1 MTLIDTHTHLYVEEF
16 KDDIDSAV
24 QRALAEGVEKFY
36 LPAIDAFENHALL
49 ALEEKFP
56 ERMFAMAGLHPCSVK
71 ENFKE
76 ELEKINH
83 QLYKIENFKGNQD
96 DYYNPSNS
104 LLNIVI
110 KRKTGNPITLS
121 ILYIQLAHSVNFR
134 LYPVNFPSHFMVKHV
149 LDDEENEII
158 IDPFNEG
165 RIMDD
170 YSLKELLDHF
180 YPKMNIAL
188 TRKLVDKASNHDVII
203 RMLNNLKTSFFECQ
217 DLYNAELVNEMIL
230 DINNDDQHSL
240 RDKGMIFLHKKRYE
254 QALEFFNLYLE
265 RFPEANDVD
274 NILELIRKIKT
285 SDL

>member
-1 MTLIDTHTHLYVEEF
+1 MTRNIQTALNDWHINVVSEMKINDPS
-16 KDDIDSAV
+16 K
-24 QRALAEGVEKFY
+24 LAEYALHISRIVAYDHLVIKDELSK
-36 LPAIDAFENHALL
+36 IDEIGKKIVISMKNSSEIRPTQLI
-49 ALEEKFP
+49 
-56 ERMFAMAGLHPCSVK
+56 
-71 ENFKE
+71 
-76 ELEKINH
+76 EKINH
-83 QLYKIENFKGNQD
+83 QLYNIENFKGNRD

-110 KRKTGNPITLS
+110 KRKTGNPISLS

-203 RMLNNLKTSFFECQ
+203 RMLNNLKASFFECQ
-217 DLYNAELVNEMIL
+217 DLDNAELVNEMIL
-230 DINNDDQHSL
+230 DINKDDQQCL
-240 RDKGMIFLHKKRYE
+240 RDKGMIFLHKKRYQ

-274 NILELIRKIKT
+274 DILELIRKIKN

>member
-1 MTLIDTHTHLYVEEF
+1 MAKNIQTALNDWHINVVSEMKINDPS
-16 KDDIDSAV
+16 K
-24 QRALAEGVEKFY
+24 LAEYALHISRIVAYDHLVIKDELSK
-36 LPAIDAFENHALL
+36 IDEIGKKIVRSMKNSSEIRPTQLI
-49 ALEEKFP
+49 
-56 ERMFAMAGLHPCSVK
+56 
-71 ENFKE
+71 
-76 ELEKINH
+76 EKINH
-83 QLYKIENFKGNQD
+83 QLYNIENFRGNRD

-180 YPKMNIAL
+180 YPKMNIGL

-217 DLYNAELVNEMIL
+217 DLDNAELVNEMIL
-230 DINNDDQHSL
+230 DINKDDQHSL

-274 NILELIRKIKT
+274 NILELLRKIKNG
-285 SDL
+285 DL

>member
-1 MTLIDTHTHLYVEEF
+1 MTRDIQAARKDWHANVVSKMAIDDPS
-16 KDDIDSAV
+16 K
-24 QRALAEGVEKFY
+24 LAEY
-36 LPAIDAFENHALL
+36 ALHISRIVAYDGLVIQDEL
-49 ALEEKFP
+49 AKIEEIGKKVAKSLKSSSEFRP
-56 ERMFAMAGLHPCSVK
+56 TQFI
-71 ENFKE
+71 
-76 ELEKINH
+76 EKINH
-83 QLYKIENFKGNQD
+83 QLYKIENFKGNRD

-104 LLNIVI
+104 LLNTVI

-121 ILYIQLAHSVNFR
+121 ILYIQLAKSLNFK

-149 LDDEENEII
+149 LDDEDNEII

-188 TRKLVDKASNHDVII
+188 TRKLVDKASNPEVII

-217 DLYNAELVNEMIL
+217 DLDSAELVNEMIL
-230 DINNDDQHSL
+230 DINGNDQHGL
-240 RDKGMIFLHKKRYE
+240 RDKGMVCLHRKKYHE
-254 QALEFFNLYLE
+254 ALDFFNTYLE
-265 RFPEANDVD
+265 KFPEASDVD
-274 NILELIRKIKT
+274 TILELIRSIKT

>member
-1 MTLIDTHTHLYVEEF
+1 MTKNIQTALNDWHINVVSEMKINDPS
-16 KDDIDSAV
+16 K
-24 QRALAEGVEKFY
+24 LAEYALHISRIVAYDHLVIKDELSK
-36 LPAIDAFENHALL
+36 IDEIGKKIVRSMKNSSEIRPTQLI
-49 ALEEKFP
+49 
-56 ERMFAMAGLHPCSVK
+56 
-71 ENFKE
+71 
-76 ELEKINH
+76 EKINH
-83 QLYKIENFKGNQD
+83 QLYKIENFKGNRD

-230 DINNDDQHSL
+230 DINKDDQHGL
-240 RDKGMIFLHKKRYE
+240 RDKGMIFLYKKRYE

-265 RFPEANDVD
+265 RFPEADDVD
-274 NILELIRKIKT
+274 NILELIRKLKT
-285 SDL
+285 SDM

>member
-1 MTLIDTHTHLYVEEF
+1 MTKNIPAALNDWHSNVVSNMAINDPS
-16 KDDIDSAV
+16 K
-24 QRALAEGVEKFY
+24 LAEY
-36 LPAIDAFENHALL
+36 ALQISRIVAYDNL
-49 ALEEKFP
+49 
-56 ERMFAMAGLHPCSVK
+56 VI
-71 ENFKE
+71 KE
-76 ELEKINH
+76 ELAKIDEIGKKVAKSLKNSSEFRPTQFIEKINH
-83 QLYKIENFKGNQD
+83 QLYKVENFKGNRD

-104 LLNIVI
+104 LLNTVI

-121 ILYIQLAHSVNFR
+121 ILYIQLAKSLNFT

-188 TRKLVDKASNHDVII
+188 TRKLVDKASNPDVII

-217 DLYNAELVNEMIL
+217 DLDSAELVNEMIL
-230 DINNDDQHSL
+230 DINGNDQHGL
-240 RDKGMIFLHKKRYE
+240 RDKGMVSLHKKRYE
-254 QALEFFNLYLE
+254 EALKFFNMYLDK
-265 RFPEANDVD
+265 FPEANDVD
-274 NILELIRKIKT
+274 TILELIRKIKT

>member
-1 MTLIDTHTHLYVEEF
+1 MTKNIQTALNDWHINVVSEMKINDPS
-16 KDDIDSAV
+16 K
-24 QRALAEGVEKFY
+24 LAEYALHISRIVAYDHLVIKDELSK
-36 LPAIDAFENHALL
+36 IDEIGKKILRSMKNSSEVRPTQLI
-49 ALEEKFP
+49 
-56 ERMFAMAGLHPCSVK
+56 ER
-71 ENFKE
+71 
-76 ELEKINH
+76 INH

-110 KRKTGNPITLS
+110 KRKTGIPITLS

>member
-1 MTLIDTHTHLYVEEF
+1 MTKNIQTALNDWHINVVSEMKINDPS
-16 KDDIDSAV
+16 K
-24 QRALAEGVEKFY
+24 LAEYALHISRIVAYDHLVIKDELSK
-36 LPAIDAFENHALL
+36 IDEIGKKIVRSMKDSSEFRPTQLI
-49 ALEEKFP
+49 
-56 ERMFAMAGLHPCSVK
+56 
-71 ENFKE
+71 
-76 ELEKINH
+76 EKINH

-230 DINNDDQHSL
+230 DINKDDQHGL
-240 RDKGMIFLHKKRYE
+240 RDKGMIFLYKKRYE

>member
-1 MTLIDTHTHLYVEEF
+1 MTKNIQTALNDWHINVVSEMKINDPS
-16 KDDIDSAV
+16 K
-24 QRALAEGVEKFY
+24 LAEYALHISRIVAYDHLVIKDELSK
-36 LPAIDAFENHALL
+36 IDEIGKKIVRSMKNSSEIRPTQLI
-49 ALEEKFP
+49 
-56 ERMFAMAGLHPCSVK
+56 
-71 ENFKE
+71 
-76 ELEKINH
+76 EKINH
-83 QLYKIENFKGNQD
+83 QLYKIENFKGNRD

-149 LDDEENEII
+149 LDDEQNEII

-217 DLYNAELVNEMIL
+217 DLDNAELVNEMIL
-230 DINNDDQHSL
+230 DINKDDQHCL

-274 NILELIRKIKT
+274 NILELIRKLKT

>member
-1 MTLIDTHTHLYVEEF
+1 MTKNIQTALNDWHINVVSEMKINDPS
-16 KDDIDSAV
+16 K
-24 QRALAEGVEKFY
+24 LAEYALHISRIVAYDHLVIKDELSK
-36 LPAIDAFENHALL
+36 IDEIGKKIVRSMKNPSEIRPTQLI
-49 ALEEKFP
+49 
-56 ERMFAMAGLHPCSVK
+56 
-71 ENFKE
+71 
-76 ELEKINH
+76 EKINH
-83 QLYKIENFKGNQD
+83 QLYKIENFKGNRD

-230 DINNDDQHSL
+230 DINKDDQHGL
-240 RDKGMIFLHKKRYE
+240 RDKGMIFLYKKRYE

-274 NILELIRKIKT
+274 NILELIRKLKT

>member
-1 MTLIDTHTHLYVEEF
+1 MTKNIPGALNDWHSNVVSKMATNDPS
-16 KDDIDSAV
+16 K
-24 QRALAEGVEKFY
+24 LAEYALHISRIVAYDNLVIMDELAK
-36 LPAIDAFENHALL
+36 IDEIGRKVAKSLKSSSEFRPTQ
-49 ALEEKFP
+49 FI
-56 ERMFAMAGLHPCSVK
+56 
-71 ENFKE
+71 
-76 ELEKINH
+76 EKINH
-83 QLYKIENFKGNQD
+83 QLYKVENFKGNRD

-104 LLNIVI
+104 LLNTVI

-121 ILYIQLAHSVNFR
+121 ILYIQLAKSLNFT

-188 TRKLVDKASNHDVII
+188 TRKLVDKASNPDVII

-217 DLYNAELVNEMIL
+217 DLDSAELVNEMIL
-230 DINNDDQHSL
+230 DINGNDQHGL
-240 RDKGMIFLHKKRYE
+240 RDKGMVCLHNKRPE
-254 QALEFFNLYLE
+254 EALKFFNMYLDK
-265 RFPEANDVD
+265 FPEANDVD
-274 NILELIRKIKT
+274 TILELIRKIKT

>member
-1 MTLIDTHTHLYVEEF
+1 MTKNIQTALNDWHINVVSEMKINDPS
-16 KDDIDSAV
+16 K
-24 QRALAEGVEKFY
+24 LAEYALHISRIVAYDHLVIKDELSK
-36 LPAIDAFENHALL
+36 IDEIGKKIVNSMKNSSEIRPTQLI
-49 ALEEKFP
+49 
-56 ERMFAMAGLHPCSVK
+56 
-71 ENFKE
+71 
-76 ELEKINH
+76 EKINH
-83 QLYKIENFKGNQD
+83 QLYKIENFKGNRD

-217 DLYNAELVNEMIL
+217 DLDNAELVNEMIL
-230 DINNDDQHSL
+230 DINKDDQHCL

>member
-1 MTLIDTHTHLYVEEF
+1 MAKNIPGALNDWHSNVVGKMTTNDPS
-16 KDDIDSAV
+16 K
-24 QRALAEGVEKFY
+24 LAEY
-36 LPAIDAFENHALL
+36 ALHISRIVTYDNL
-49 ALEEKFP
+49 VI
-56 ERMFAMAGLHPCSVK
+56 S
-71 ENFKE
+71 E
-76 ELEKINH
+76 ELAKIDEIGSKIAKSLKSSSEFRPTQFIEKINH
-83 QLYKIENFKGNQD
+83 QLFKVENFKGNRD

-104 LLNIVI
+104 LLNTVI

-121 ILYIQLAHSVNFR
+121 ILYIQLAKSLNFT

-188 TRKLVDKASNHDVII
+188 TRKLVDKASNPDVII

-217 DLYNAELVNEMIL
+217 DLDSAELVNEMIL
-230 DINNDDQHSL
+230 DINGNDQHGL
-240 RDKGMIFLHKKRYE
+240 RDKGMVCLHKKKYE
-254 QALEFFNLYLE
+254 EALVFFNMYLDK
-265 RFPEANDVD
+265 FPESNDVD
-274 NILELIRKIKT
+274 TILELIRKIKT

>member
-1 MTLIDTHTHLYVEEF
+1 MTKNIQTALNDWHINVVSEMKINDPS
-16 KDDIDSAV
+16 K
-24 QRALAEGVEKFY
+24 LAEYALHISRIVAYDHLVIKDELSK
-36 LPAIDAFENHALL
+36 IDEIGKKIVRSMKDSSEIRPTQLI
-49 ALEEKFP
+49 
-56 ERMFAMAGLHPCSVK
+56 
-71 ENFKE
+71 
-76 ELEKINH
+76 EKINH

-230 DINNDDQHSL
+230 DINKDDQHSL

-274 NILELIRKIKT
+274 SILELIRKIKT

>member
-1 MTLIDTHTHLYVEEF
+1 MTKNIQTALNDWHINVVSEMKLNDPS
-16 KDDIDSAV
+16 K
-24 QRALAEGVEKFY
+24 LAEYALHISRIVAYDHLVIKDELSK
-36 LPAIDAFENHALL
+36 IDEIGKKIVRSMKNSSEIRPTQLI
-49 ALEEKFP
+49 
-56 ERMFAMAGLHPCSVK
+56 
-71 ENFKE
+71 
-76 ELEKINH
+76 EKINH
-83 QLYKIENFKGNQD
+83 QLYKIENFKGNRD

-180 YPKMNIAL
+180 YHKMNISL
-188 TRKLVDKASNHDVII
+188 TRKLVDKASNHEVII

-230 DINNDDQHSL
+230 DINKDDQHGL
-240 RDKGMIFLHKKRYE
+240 RDKGMIFLYKKRYE

-274 NILELIRKIKT
+274 NILELIRKLKT

>member
-1 MTLIDTHTHLYVEEF
+1 MTKNIPGALNDWHSSVVSKMTTNDPS
-16 KDDIDSAV
+16 K
-24 QRALAEGVEKFY
+24 LAEY
-36 LPAIDAFENHALL
+36 ALHISRIVAYDNL
-49 ALEEKFP
+49 VI
-56 ERMFAMAGLHPCSVK
+56 S
-71 ENFKE
+71 E
-76 ELEKINH
+76 ELAKIDEIGRKIAKSLKSSSEFRPTQFIEKINH
-83 QLYKIENFKGNQD
+83 QLFKVENFKGNRD

-104 LLNIVI
+104 LLNTVI

-121 ILYIQLAHSVNFR
+121 ILYIQLAKSLTFT

-188 TRKLVDKASNHDVII
+188 TRKLVDKASNPDVII

-217 DLYNAELVNEMIL
+217 DLDSAELVNEMIL
-230 DINNDDQHSL
+230 DINGNDQHGL
-240 RDKGMIFLHKKRYE
+240 RDKGMVCLHKKKYE
-254 QALEFFNLYLE
+254 EALVFFNMYLDK
-265 RFPEANDVD
+265 FPESNDVD
-274 NILELIRKIKT
+274 TILELIRKIKT

>member
-1 MTLIDTHTHLYVEEF
+1 MTKNIQAARNDWHTNVVSKMAIDDPS
-16 KDDIDSAV
+16 K
-24 QRALAEGVEKFY
+24 LAEY
-36 LPAIDAFENHALL
+36 ALQVSRIVAYDSLVIQDEL
-49 ALEEKFP
+49 AKIEEIGKKVAKSLKGSSEFRP
-56 ERMFAMAGLHPCSVK
+56 TQFI
-71 ENFKE
+71 
-76 ELEKINH
+76 EKINH
-83 QLYKIENFKGNQD
+83 QLYKIENFKGNRD

-104 LLNIVI
+104 LLNTVI

-121 ILYIQLAHSVNFR
+121 ILYIQLAKSLNFT

-149 LDDEENEII
+149 LDEEENEII

-188 TRKLVDKASNHDVII
+188 TRKLVDKASNPDVII

-217 DLYNAELVNEMIL
+217 DLDSAELVNEMIL
-230 DINNDDQHSL
+230 DINGNDQHGL
-240 RDKGMIFLHKKRYE
+240 RDKGMVCLHQKKYGE
-254 QALEFFNLYLE
+254 ALNFFNTYLE
-265 RFPEANDVD
+265 KFPEASDVD
-274 NILELIRKIKT
+274 TILELIRSIKT

>member
-1 MTLIDTHTHLYVEEF
+1 MTKNIQTALNDWHINVVSEMKINDPS
-16 KDDIDSAV
+16 K
-24 QRALAEGVEKFY
+24 LAEYALHISRIVAYDHLVIKDELSK
-36 LPAIDAFENHALL
+36 IDEIGKKIVRSMKNSSEIRPTQLI
-49 ALEEKFP
+49 
-56 ERMFAMAGLHPCSVK
+56 
-71 ENFKE
+71 
-76 ELEKINH
+76 EKINH
-83 QLYKIENFKGNQD
+83 QLYKIENFKGNRD

-188 TRKLVDKASNHDVII
+188 TRKLVDKASTHDVII

-230 DINNDDQHSL
+230 DINKDDQHGL
-240 RDKGMIFLHKKRYE
+240 RDKGMIFLYKKRYE

-274 NILELIRKIKT
+274 NILELIRKLKT

>member
-1 MTLIDTHTHLYVEEF
+1 MAKNIQTALNDWHINVVSDM
-16 KDDIDSAV
+16 KINDPSK
-24 QRALAEGVEKFY
+24 LAEYALHISRIVAYDHLVIKDELSK
-36 LPAIDAFENHALL
+36 IDEIGKKIVRSMKNSSEIRPTQLI
-49 ALEEKFP
+49 
-56 ERMFAMAGLHPCSVK
+56 
-71 ENFKE
+71 
-76 ELEKINH
+76 EKINH
-83 QLYKIENFKGNQD
+83 QLYKIENFKGNRD

-121 ILYIQLAHSVNFR
+121 ILYIRLAHSVNFR

-217 DLYNAELVNEMIL
+217 DLDNAELVNEMIL
-230 DINNDDQHSL
+230 DINKDDQHSL

>member
-1 MTLIDTHTHLYVEEF
+1 MTKNIQTALNDWHINVVSEMKINDPS
-16 KDDIDSAV
+16 K
-24 QRALAEGVEKFY
+24 LAEYALHISRIVAYDHLVIKDELSK
-36 LPAIDAFENHALL
+36 IDEIGKKIVRSMKNSSEIRPTQLI
-49 ALEEKFP
+49 
-56 ERMFAMAGLHPCSVK
+56 
-71 ENFKE
+71 
-76 ELEKINH
+76 EKINH
-83 QLYKIENFKGNQD
+83 QLYKIENFKGNRD

-230 DINNDDQHSL
+230 DINKDDQHGL
-240 RDKGMIFLHKKRYE
+240 RDKGMIFLYKKRYE

-274 NILELIRKIKT
+274 NILELIRKLKT

>member
-1 MTLIDTHTHLYVEEF
+1 MTKNIQTALNDWHINVVSEMKINDPS
-16 KDDIDSAV
+16 K
-24 QRALAEGVEKFY
+24 LAEYALHISRIVAYDHLVIKDELSK
-36 LPAIDAFENHALL
+36 IDEIGKKIVISMKNSSEIRPTQLI
-49 ALEEKFP
+49 
-56 ERMFAMAGLHPCSVK
+56 
-71 ENFKE
+71 
-76 ELEKINH
+76 EKINH
-83 QLYKIENFKGNQD
+83 QLYNIENFKGNRD

-110 KRKTGNPITLS
+110 KRKTGNPISLS

-203 RMLNNLKTSFFECQ
+203 RMLNNLKVSFFECQ
-217 DLYNAELVNEMIL
+217 DLDNAELVNEMIL
-230 DINNDDQHSL
+230 DINKDDQQCL
-240 RDKGMIFLHKKRYE
+240 RDKGMIFLHKKRYQ

-274 NILELIRKIKT
+274 DILELIRKIKN

>member
-1 MTLIDTHTHLYVEEF
+1 MTKNIQTALNDWHINVVSEMKINDPS
-16 KDDIDSAV
+16 K
-24 QRALAEGVEKFY
+24 LAEYALHISRIVAYDHLVIKDELSK
-36 LPAIDAFENHALL
+36 IDEIGKKIVRSMKNSSEIRPTQLI
-49 ALEEKFP
+49 
-56 ERMFAMAGLHPCSVK
+56 
-71 ENFKE
+71 
-76 ELEKINH
+76 EKINH
-83 QLYKIENFKGNQD
+83 QLYKIENFKGNRD

-217 DLYNAELVNEMIL
+217 DLDNAELVNEMIL
-230 DINNDDQHSL
+230 DINKDDQHCL

-285 SDL
+285 GDL

>member
-1 MTLIDTHTHLYVEEF
+1 MTKNIQTALNDWHINVVSEMKINDPS
-16 KDDIDSAV
+16 K
-24 QRALAEGVEKFY
+24 LAEYALHISRIVAYDHLVIKDELSK
-36 LPAIDAFENHALL
+36 IDEIGKKIVRSMKNSSEIRPTQLI
-49 ALEEKFP
+49 
-56 ERMFAMAGLHPCSVK
+56 
-71 ENFKE
+71 
-76 ELEKINH
+76 EKINH

-217 DLYNAELVNEMIL
+217 DLDNAELVNEMIL
-230 DINNDDQHSL
+230 AINKDDQHCL

>member
-1 MTLIDTHTHLYVEEF
+1 MTKNIQTALNDWHINVVSEMKINDPS
-16 KDDIDSAV
+16 K
-24 QRALAEGVEKFY
+24 LAEYALHISRIVAYDHLVIKDELSK
-36 LPAIDAFENHALL
+36 IDEIGKKIVRSMKNSSEIRPTQLI
-49 ALEEKFP
+49 
-56 ERMFAMAGLHPCSVK
+56 
-71 ENFKE
+71 
-76 ELEKINH
+76 EKINQ
-83 QLYKIENFKGNQD
+83 QLYKIENFKGNRD

-110 KRKTGNPITLS
+110 KRKTGNPIALS

-230 DINNDDQHSL
+230 DINKDDQHGL
-240 RDKGMIFLHKKRYE
+240 RDKGMIFLYKKRYE

-274 NILELIRKIKT
+274 NILELIRKLKT

>member
-1 MTLIDTHTHLYVEEF
+1 MTKNIQTALNDWHKNVVSEMKINDPS
-16 KDDIDSAV
+16 K
-24 QRALAEGVEKFY
+24 LAEYALQISRIVAYDHLVIQDELSK
-36 LPAIDAFENHALL
+36 IDEIGKKIVRSMKDSSEIRPTQLI
-49 ALEEKFP
+49 
-56 ERMFAMAGLHPCSVK
+56 
-71 ENFKE
+71 
-76 ELEKINH
+76 EKINH

>member
-1 MTLIDTHTHLYVEEF
+1 MTKNIPGALNDWHSSVVSKMTTNDPS
-16 KDDIDSAV
+16 K
-24 QRALAEGVEKFY
+24 LAEY
-36 LPAIDAFENHALL
+36 ALHISRIVAYDNL
-49 ALEEKFP
+49 VI
-56 ERMFAMAGLHPCSVK
+56 S
-71 ENFKE
+71 E
-76 ELEKINH
+76 ELAKIDEIGRKIAKSLKSSSEFRPTQFIEKINH
-83 QLYKIENFKGNQD
+83 QLFKVENFIGNRD

-104 LLNIVI
+104 LLNTVI

-121 ILYIQLAHSVNFR
+121 ILYIQLAKSLNFT

-188 TRKLVDKASNHDVII
+188 TRKLVDKASNPDVII

-217 DLYNAELVNEMIL
+217 DLDSAELVNEMIL
-230 DINNDDQHSL
+230 DINGNDQHGL
-240 RDKGMIFLHKKRYE
+240 RDKGMVCLHKKKYE
-254 QALEFFNLYLE
+254 EALVFFNMYLE
-265 RFPEANDVD
+265 KFPESNDVD
-274 NILELIRKIKT
+274 TILELIRKIKT

>member
-1 MTLIDTHTHLYVEEF
+1 MTKNIQTALNDWHINVVSEMKINDPS
-16 KDDIDSAV
+16 K
-24 QRALAEGVEKFY
+24 LAEYALHISRIVAYDHLVIKDELSK
-36 LPAIDAFENHALL
+36 IDEIGKKIVRSMKNSSEIRPTQLI
-49 ALEEKFP
+49 
-56 ERMFAMAGLHPCSVK
+56 
-71 ENFKE
+71 
-76 ELEKINH
+76 EKINH
-83 QLYKIENFKGNQD
+83 QLYKIENFKGNRD

-217 DLYNAELVNEMIL
+217 DLDNAELVNEMIL
-230 DINNDDQHSL
+230 DINKDDQHCL

>member
-1 MTLIDTHTHLYVEEF
+1 MTKNIQTALNDWHINVVSEMKLNDPS
-16 KDDIDSAV
+16 K
-24 QRALAEGVEKFY
+24 LAEYALHISRIVAYDHLVIKDELSK
-36 LPAIDAFENHALL
+36 IDEIGKKIVRSMKNSSEIRPTQLI
-49 ALEEKFP
+49 
-56 ERMFAMAGLHPCSVK
+56 
-71 ENFKE
+71 
-76 ELEKINH
+76 EKINH
-83 QLYKIENFKGNQD
+83 QLYKIENFKGNRD

-230 DINNDDQHSL
+230 DINKDDQHGL
-240 RDKGMIFLHKKRYE
+240 RDKGMIFLYKKRYE

-274 NILELIRKIKT
+274 NILELIRKLKT